1 MTTALRTIFAKPVDR
16 PIDGVIKADDEA
28 SLRIELDEY
37 VITDEIGK
45 RLETFLDAYNN
56 YDTANGVW
64 ISGFFGSGKS
74 HLLKMLALLM
84 ENREIDGTRA
94 FDIFEEKLGGQ
105 PMLLGALRKA
115 VSVPSKSILFNID
128 QKADVISKT
137 DVDALLSVFQKVF
150 DEACGYYG
158 KLPHIAQFERDLDDR
173 GQLTA
178 FKDAYAAAAGKPWE
192 RGREQAAL
200 ERKNIAIAFA
210 SVTGGDPADAA
221 DILGQYRADTR
232 VSIEDFANKVKA
244 WIDKQAPKFRLNFF
258 VDEVGQYIAENVKLM
273 TNLQTIAES
282 LNTKCKGQAWVIVTS
297 QQDMEAIIGDGKAF
311 QSQDFSKIMARFGVK
326 MPLNSADVAE
336 VIQRRLLSKTDEGQ
350 VRLGNLHDREEN
362 NLKTL
367 FDFTDGSIKLKNFDG
382 RDQFISSYPFPP
394 YQYMLFQ
401 MAITSLSQHNAFE
414 GKHSSVGERS
424 MLGVFQEVAKKMAD
438 QPVGG
443 LATFDLMFEGIRTA
457 LKSAVQQSIQ
467 IAEKEIQDI
476 DPFAV
481 RVLKALFLVKYV
493 KEFKPTVRNISVL
506 LLSEFDTDQVKQRRK
521 IEEALSFLERNTLIQ
536 RNGEVYEFLT
546 NEEKD
551 VEAEIKALDV
561 DPSELSKEMETLA
574 FDTILRHRK
583 IKHLTTGNEYSFSRK
598 LDDHLLGREYE
609 LSINVISPFNDD
621 VASPEAVRM
630 RNISREE
637 LAVVLQPDV
646 RFIRDLTLFKQT
658 DKFIRQARAGSQ
670 QPGRDRIVAEKGDQN
685 SRRYK
690 DLELRLRKLMAE
702 ARMFVRGDELDI
714 GGEEPQDRIVK
725 GFQGLVDKVYVN
737 LPMLRGVT
745 YAEADILKAAT
756 PESGLFGN
764 NGEGLTEAEQDVLN
778 YVQSQARNGVKVSVK
793 YLTERFGGKPY
804 GWPTTAILCLA
815 ASLSGKGKLEARSD
829 GTVLERAELAKALN
843 NSHAL
848 ANILLTPQTEFTSA
862 QIRKAKELYKEL
874 FDLPSDGTDARTIG
888 AEWLESTRTLSEDL
902 GKMLAQK
909 AQYPFVVALEPLA
922 TKIAAMVGKP
932 ATWYI
937 TEPAA
942 QEDDLLDAK
951 EEVLDKI
958 RSFMGGAQSE
968 IYDDAREFLRDQEA
982 NISYVD
988 AAAGEAL
995 ARALADPACYKG
1007 TAIQA
1012 LKSDLYGLKDR
1023 VELTVLEERKA
1034 VIAAVEDCAAKVTQT
1049 SEFQALSADDQAHI
1063 KRNIDSHKSGL
1074 DSVKMIPI
1082 LRDRANGAKLDLLP
1096 RILAEVERLS
1106 RPAAP
1111 AQPNPGMG
1119 EAPAPAP
1126 QPTYVNASEIKVSFS
1141 KHYLTEEAD
1150 VEQYVQEMK
1159 KTLLEQIRAGKKV
1172 IV

>member
-1 MTTALRTIFAKPVDR
+1 MTTALRNIFAKPVDR

-37 VITDEIGK
+37 VITDEIGR

-84 ENREIDGTRA
+84 ENRAIDGVQA
-94 FDIFEEKLGGQ
+94 FDIFEEKLADQ

-158 KLPHIAQFERDLDDR
+158 KLPHIAEFERQLDEN
-173 GQLTA
+173 GQFGS
-178 FKDAYAAAAGKPWE
+178 FKEAYASISGKQWE
-192 RGREQAAL
+192 RGREQAVL
-200 ERKNIAIAFA
+200 ERKNIASAYA
-210 SVTGGDPADAA
+210 KVSDNDADHNA

-232 VSIEDFANKVKA
+232 ISIADFADKVKN

-282 LNTKCKGQAWVIVTS
+282 LNTRCKGQAWVIVTS

-336 VIQRRLLSKTDEGQ
+336 VIQRRLLSKTDEGR
-350 VRLGNLHDREEN
+350 VRLGNLHDSEEN

-382 RDQFISSYPFPP
+382 RANFVSSYPFPP
-394 YQYMLFQ
+394 YQYTLFQ

-457 LKSAVQQSIQ
+457 LKSSVQQSIQ
-467 IAEKEIQDI
+467 IAEKEIENI

-561 DPSELSKEMETLA
+561 DPSELSKEMEELA

-583 IKHLTTGNEYSFSRK
+583 IKHLTTGNDYSFSRK

-630 RNISREE
+630 QNISREE

-690 DLELRLRKLMAE
+690 DLELRLRKLMAG

-714 GGEEPQDRIVK
+714 SGEEPQERIVK

-745 YAEADILKAAT
+745 YEEADILKAAT

-764 NGEGLTEAEQDVLN
+764 NGEGLTEAEQDVFN

-829 GTVLERAELAKALN
+829 STVLERAELAKTLN

-848 ANILLTPQTEFTSA
+848 NNILLTPQTEFTSA

-888 AEWLESTRTLSEDL
+888 AEWLESTRALSEDL
-902 GKMLAQK
+902 DKILAQK

-932 ATWYI
+932 ASWYM

-958 RSFMGGAQSE
+958 RSFMSGAQRE
-968 IYDDAREFLRDQEA
+968 IYDDTREFLRDQEA

-995 ARALADPACYKG
+995 ARALADPVCYKG
-1007 TAIQA
+1007 TAIQS

-1023 VELTVLEERKA
+1023 VELTVLKERKA

-1049 SEFQALSADDQAHI
+1049 PEFQALSADYQAHI

-1096 RILAEVERLS
+1096 RILAEVERLN
-1106 RPAAP
+1106 RPVVDP
-1111 AQPNPGMG
+1111 KLVPPG
-1119 EAPAPAP
+1119 PP
-1126 QPTYVNASEIKVSFS
+1126 QPEPPQTTYVNASEIKVGFA
-1141 KHYLTEEAD
+1141 KPYLTEEAD
-1150 VEQYVQEMK
+1150 VEQYVQKIK
-1159 KTLLEQIRAGKKV
+1159 KSLLEQIRAGKKV

>member
-1 MTTALRTIFAKPVDR
+1 MTTALRNIFAKPVDR

-84 ENREIDGTRA
+84 ENREVDGTRA
-94 FDIFEEKLGGQ
+94 FDIFEEKLTDQ

-173 GQLTA
+173 GQLAA

-200 ERKNIAIAFA
+200 ERKNIATAFA
-210 SVTGGDPADAA
+210 SVTGGDPADVA

-382 RDQFISSYPFPP
+382 RAHFVSSYPFPP

-443 LATFDLMFEGIRTA
+443 LDTFDLMFEGIRTA

-630 RNISREE
+630 RNMSREE

-922 TKIAAMVGKP
+922 TKIAGMVGKP

-958 RSFMGGAQSE
+958 RSFMGGAQRE

-1007 TAIQA
+1007 TAIQS

-1049 SEFQALSADDQAHI
+1049 PEFQALSADDQAHI

-1096 RILAEVERLS
+1096 RILAEVERLN
-1106 RPAAP
+1106 RPVVDP
-1111 AQPNPGMG
+1111 KLVPPGPPKS
-1119 EAPAPAP
+1119 EPP
-1126 QPTYVNASEIKVSFS
+1126 QTTYVNASEIKVGFA
-1141 KHYLTEEAD
+1141 KPYLTEEAD

>member
-1 MTTALRTIFAKPVDR
+1 MTTTLRTILAKPVDR

-74 HLLKMLALLM
+74 HLLKMLALLT
-84 ENREIDGTRA
+84 ENREVDGTRA
-94 FDIFEEKLGGQ
+94 FDIFEDNLTDQ

-158 KLPHIAQFERDLDDR
+158 KLPHIAQFEHDLDDR
-173 GQLTA
+173 GQLKA
-178 FKDAYAAAAGKPWE
+178 FKDAYATAAGKPWE

-200 ERKNIAIAFA
+200 ERKNIATAFA
-210 SVTGGDPADAA
+210 SVAGGDPADAA
-221 DILGQYRADTR
+221 DILGQYSKDTR

-297 QQDMEAIIGDGKAF
+297 QQDMEAIIGDGKVF

-326 MPLNSADVAE
+326 MPLNSEDVAK
-336 VIQRRLLSKTDEGQ
+336 VIQRRLLSKTDAGQ
-350 VRLGNLHDREEN
+350 ITLGNLHDREEN

-367 FDFTDGSIKLKNFDG
+367 FDFTDGSINLKNFDG
-382 RDQFISSYPFPP
+382 RDHFVSSYPFPP

-414 GKHSSVGERS
+414 GRHSSVGERS

-457 LKSAVQQSIQ
+457 LKSAAQQSIQ
-467 IAEKEIQDI
+467 IAEREIQDI

-561 DPSELSKEMETLA
+561 DPSDLSKEMETLA

-598 LDDHLLGREYE
+598 LDDHLLGREHE
-609 LSINVISPFNDD
+609 LSINLISPLNDD

-630 RNISREE
+630 RNMSREE
-637 LAVVLQPDV
+637 QAVVLQSDV
-646 RFIRDLTLFKQT
+646 RFIRDLMLFKQT

-670 QPGRDRIVAEKGDQN
+670 QPGRDRIVAEKGEQN

-714 GGEEPQDRIVK
+714 RGEEPQDRIVK

-745 YAEADILKAAT
+745 YAETDILKAAT
-756 PESGLFGN
+756 PENELFGN

-778 YVQSQARNGVKVSVK
+778 YVQSQAQNGVKVSVK

-815 ASLSGKGKLEARSD
+815 ASLSSRGKFEARSD
-829 GTVLERAELAKALN
+829 GTVLERAKLAKAFN

-848 ANILLTPQTEFTSA
+848 ANILLTPQIEFTSA
-862 QIRKAKELYKEL
+862 RIRKAKEFYREL

-888 AEWLESTRTLSEDL
+888 AEWLESTQKLSDDL
-902 GKMLAQK
+902 DKLLAQK
-909 AQYPFVVALEPLA
+909 AQYPFVVALEPFA
-922 TKIAAMVGKP
+922 TKVAAMVDKP

-937 TEPAA
+937 TELAT
-942 QEDDLLDAK
+942 QEDDLLNAK

-958 RSFMGGAQSE
+958 RSFMGGAQRE
-968 IYDDAREFLRDQEA
+968 IYDDARDFLRDQEA

-988 AAAGEAL
+988 TAAGEAL
-995 ARALADPACYKG
+995 ARVLADPACYRG
-1007 TAIQA
+1007 TAIQS

-1023 VELTVLEERKA
+1023 VELAVLEERKA
-1034 VIAAVEDCAAKVTQT
+1034 VTTAVDECSAKVAQT
-1049 SEFQALSADDQAHI
+1049 PEFQALSSDDQAHI
-1063 KRNIDSHKSGL
+1063 KRNIDSHKAGL

-1106 RPAAP
+1106 RPTP
-1111 AQPNPGMG
+1111 QPQPNPDMN
-1119 EAPAPAP
+1119 ERPAPAP
-1126 QPTYVNASEIKVSFS
+1126 QPTYVNASEIKVGFA
-1141 KHYLTEEAD
+1141 KPYLTEEAD
-1150 VEQYVQEMK
+1150 VEQYVDAMK